1 MKANHTAMGILTGK
15 VAVVTGGSRGL
26 GLGISR
32 AYAAAGA
39 AVVVASRSQKS
50 VDEAVKQL
58 LELGAKAAGM
68 ATDVADLA
76 QVQALAKFA
85 LDQFGRIDIWVNN
98 AGISAPYGPTLGVQP
113 DTFYQVVQTN
123 IIGTYNGS
131 RTALNYFLKQKSG
144 KLINMLGAGHNKPA
158 PYQNAYGSSKMWIQA
173 FSLALAKECK
183 GQGVDV
189 FAFNPGM
196 VLTELL
202 TDVEV
207 IKGFEDRLKIF
218 PKIVRML
225 AKPVENPA
233 AKALWLASP
242 ASDGKNGMLLVNL
255 SPFLFFSGA
264 IREWLRPKKE
274 GEDAETV
281 QMTII
286 PPADDYPMPF

>member
-1 MKANHTAMGILTGK
+1 MMAILTGK
-15 VAVVTGGSRGL
+15 VAVITGGTRGL
-26 GLGISR
+26 GLGIAR
-32 AYAAAGA
+32 AYAAGGA
-39 AVVVASRSQKS
+39 AVMVASRSQKS

-58 LELGAKAAGM
+58 QALGAKACGM
-68 ATDVADLA
+68 AMDVADLA
-76 QVQALAKFA
+76 QTQALAKFTVN
-85 LDQFGRIDIWVNN
+85 QFGRIDIWVNN
-98 AGISAPYGPTLGVQP
+98 AGTAGPYGPTLGFQP
-113 DTFYQVVQTN
+113 EAFYQVVQTN

-144 KLINMLGAGHNKPA
+144 KLINMLGAGHEKPL

-173 FSLALAKECK
+173 FTLALADECK

-207 IKGFEDRLKIF
+207 IKGSEDRLKIF
-218 PKIVRML
+218 PKIVRIL

-242 ASDGKNGMLLVNL
+242 ASDGKNGLLL
-255 SPFLFFSGA
+255 SNFSPLLFVTGGL
-264 IREWLRPKKE
+264 REWLRPKRA
-274 GEDAETV
+274 GEDADTV
-281 QMTII
+281 KIKII
-286 PPADDYPMPF
+286 PPAEDFSL